1 MFFSKSLVT
10 LGLALLPLAF
20 ATIHDIQVGADGLSF
35 TPEAISAEVGDQVVF
50 HFVSKNHSATQSS
63 FDSPCGPKDGGFNSG
78 FMPVPANQT
87 DNLPIHTISVYDK
100 NPIWVFCAQNTPV
113 NHCGQGMVFAIN
125 CGADGSPN
133 SFTNFKQS
141 ALNFGASLSSAAAP
155 SSTPDA
161 GSGGYGYG
169 YGGDSSASVVDS
181 SAPAPTESAPT
192 SSTSSTDSTN
202 SASSS
207 DASQPIKVIVGDA
220 SGALTFNPSNV
231 TAAIGQTITF
241 EFHQKNHSVVQSTF
255 AAPCSPMTGGFKS
268 DFFAVDPTATEF
280 QSWSI
285 TVNDTNPIWAYC
297 RQINPKS
304 HCGAGMVFS
313 VNAKED
319 TDKSF
324 SAFKQN
330 AEIQNGTVSNSTGT
344 NGTTGATSGNGALP
358 SHVSGMG
365 IVVAAIAVLASLL

>member
-10 LGLALLPLAF
+10 LALAALPLAF

-87 DNLPIHTISVYDK
+87 DNLPIHTISVYDT

-125 CGADGSPN
+125 CGADGQPN

-141 ALNFGASLSSAAAP
+141 ALNFGASLSASAAP

-161 GSGGYGYG
+161 SSSGYGSS
-169 YGGDSSASVVDS
+169 YGGGASVSVDT
-181 SAPAPTESAPT
+181 SAPAPTESAST
-192 SSTSSTDSTN
+192 SSTSSST
-202 SASSS
+202 

-231 TAAIGQTITF
+231 TAAVGQTITF

-255 AAPCSPMTGGFKS
+255 ATPCSPMANGFKS

-285 TVNDTNPIWAYC
+285 TVNDTTPIWAYC
-297 RQINPKS
+297 RQTNPKS

-313 VNAKED
+313 VNAN
-319 TDKSF
+319 TNKSF
-324 SAFKQN
+324 SAFQSN
-330 AEIQNGTVSNSTGT
+330 AEAQNGTSSNSTGAS
-344 NGTTGATSGNGALP
+344 GTTGATSGNGALP

-365 IVVAAIAVLASLL
+365 IVVAAVAMLASLL

>member
-10 LGLALLPLAF
+10 LGLASLPLAF

-50 HFVSKNHSATQSS
+50 HFVSKNHTATQSS

-125 CGADGSPN
+125 CGADGQPN

-169 YGGDSSASVVDS
+169 YGGGSSATVPADT
-181 SAPAPTESAPT
+181 SAPAATESA
-192 SSTSSTDSTN
+192 STSSTPSADSAN

-255 AAPCSPMTGGFKS
+255 AAPCSPMAGGFKS

-285 TVNDTNPIWAYC
+285 TVNDTTPIWAYC
-297 RQINPKS
+297 RQTAPKS

-324 SAFKQN
+324 SAFQKS
-330 AEIQNGTVSNSTGT
+330 AEALNGTSNSTAT
-344 NGTTGATSGNGALP
+344 SGATSGNGALP

-365 IVVAAIAVLASLL
+365 IVVAAIAILASLL